1 LNYLD
6 LINMCIADFDKCLS
20 FFALA
25 HGYPRSVPSANVKD
39 KDELRNYLLQQKRAT
54 LIVTETRPKF
64 RLLQIKGTLKM
75 GTRHKTSI
83 EIWKSQYPLNLL
95 NLTETENII
104 QGQIELDGTAPL
116 ALAGENSSKRLQYY
130 SVQHWLWPPSSG
142 QCLRIARLQRPLRK
156 RGDLHLGTWRA
167 RGSLTTKIAQFEW
180 INRGKTG

>member
-25 HGYPRSVPSANVKD
+25 HGYPRSVPSAIVKD

-116 ALAGENSSKRLQYY
+116 ALAGKTLQNGYNIGCGRLHRAD
-130 SVQHWLWPPSSG
+130 VHGLPG
-142 QCLRIARLQRPLRK
+142 C
-156 RGDLHLGTWRA
+156 RGR
-167 RGSLTTKIAQFEW
+167 
-180 INRGKTG
+180 